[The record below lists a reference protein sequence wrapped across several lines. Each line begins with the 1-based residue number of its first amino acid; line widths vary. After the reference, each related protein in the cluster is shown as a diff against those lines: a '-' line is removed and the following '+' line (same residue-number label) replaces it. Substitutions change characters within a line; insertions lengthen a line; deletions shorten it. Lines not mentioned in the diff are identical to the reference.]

1 MTLSN
6 ALNFFSKSKKIKV
19 IVSLT
24 EEKYTQI
31 FLNNLT
37 ENVNVQKVENLHA
50 KLIVTD
56 NFVYLGSANITKTG
70 TSINKEICKLEK
82 NTSESAERF
91 LKKLGYILFNFFL
104 STFFLLAVYRYYV
117 LHVELYA
124 LWKVD
129 LYNSFSFYSMK
140 SHPYI

>member
-1 MTLSN
+1 MENGFLFPSENLKYLIGFLLSSENNIIIVSPWITEFKVHFPINSVGISEMTLSN
-6 ALNFFSKSKKIKV
+6 ALNYFSKSKKIKV

-91 LKKLGYILFNFFL
+91 LK
-104 STFFLLAVYRYYV
+104 
-117 LHVELYA
+117 
-124 LWKVD
+124 
-129 LYNSFSFYSMK
+129 
-140 SHPYI
+140 